1 MINKLAKNIVAI
13 FSIVILAV
21 FTVMSLFYVVT
32 VKNFDENVL
41 INLTT
46 SVGLLIYI
54 AIDLIILFILKRL
67 KKINKISKKVKIACV
82 IGAVII
88 YLMCSI
94 YWVKNS
100 NIVPV
105 DDSKSVN
112 DLAVSLA
119 KRRHGKDKNKWIYR
133 KISKS
138 NGNNICY
145 RNFIQN
151 I

>member
-100 NIVPV
+100 NVVPV

-112 DLAVSLA
+112 DLAVSFA
-119 KRRHGKDKNKWIYR
+119 KRRHGKNKNKWIY
-133 KISKS
+133 
-138 NGNNICY
+138 
-145 RNFIQN
+145 
-151 I
+151 

>member
-54 AIDLIILFILKRL
+54 AIDLIILFILKKL
-67 KKINKISKKVKIACV
+67 KKTDKISKKAKIACV
-82 IGAVII
+82 VGAVII
-88 YLMCSI
+88 YLVCSI

-100 NIVPV
+100 NVVPV

-112 DLAVSLA
+112 DLAVSFA
-119 KRRHGKDKNKWIYR
+119 KRRHGKNKNKWIY
-133 KISKS
+133 
-138 NGNNICY
+138 
-145 RNFIQN
+145 
-151 I
+151 

>member
-54 AIDLIILFILKRL
+54 AIDLIILFILKKL
-67 KKINKISKKVKIACV
+67 KKTDKISKKAKIACV
-82 IGAVII
+82 VGAVII
-88 YLMCSI
+88 YLVCSI

-100 NIVPV
+100 NVVPV

-112 DLAVSLA
+112 DLAVSFA
-119 KRRHGKDKNKWIYR
+119 KRRYGKDKNKWIY
-133 KISKS
+133 
-138 NGNNICY
+138 
-145 RNFIQN
+145 
-151 I
+151 

>member
-54 AIDLIILFILKRL
+54 AIDLIILFMLKKL

-100 NIVPV
+100 NVVPV

-112 DLAVSLA
+112 DLAVSFA
-119 KRRHGKDKNKWIYR
+119 KRRHGKDKNKWIY
-133 KISKS
+133 
-138 NGNNICY
+138 
-145 RNFIQN
+145 
-151 I
+151 

>member
-32 VKNFDENVL
+32 VKNFDENVI

-54 AIDLIILFILKRL
+54 AIDLIILFILKKL
-67 KKINKISKKVKIACV
+67 KKINKISKKAKIACV

-88 YLMCSI
+88 YLACSI

-100 NIVPV
+100 SVVPV

-112 DLAVSLA
+112 DLAVSFA
-119 KRRHGKDKNKWIYR
+119 KRRHGKDKNKWIY
-133 KISKS
+133 
-138 NGNNICY
+138 
-145 RNFIQN
+145 
-151 I
+151 

>member
-100 NIVPV
+100 NVVPV

-112 DLAVSLA
+112 DLAVSFA
-119 KRRHGKDKNKWIYR
+119 KRRHGKDKNKWIY
-133 KISKS
+133 
-138 NGNNICY
+138 
-145 RNFIQN
+145 
-151 I
+151 

>member
-54 AIDLIILFILKRL
+54 AIDLIILFILKKL
-67 KKINKISKKVKIACV
+67 KKIKKI
-82 IGAVII
+82 
-88 YLMCSI
+88 
-94 YWVKNS
+94 
-100 NIVPV
+100 
-105 DDSKSVN
+105 
-112 DLAVSLA
+112 
-119 KRRHGKDKNKWIYR
+119 
-133 KISKS
+133 
-138 NGNNICY
+138 
-145 RNFIQN
+145 
-151 I
+151 